1 MQQTTQKSK
10 ILSNFEVS
18 MKKVQQYILLS
29 ITFVVAILLVA
40 CASIGRPEGGP
51 RDETP
56 PIFVKSSPSQ
66 GETNVKKGKLEL
78 LFDENLRID
87 DASNKVVI
95 SPVQKTMPS
104 IIANAKKIIVELR
117 DTLIP
122 NTTYTIDFSDAIRD
136 LNEGNPVDGFAIDFA
151 TGDSID
157 SLRISGMLF
166 EARNLEPAQGMIVG
180 VYSNLADSAISTL
193 PLERISKTNQL
204 GQFTIRGLKP
214 GNYRLFA
221 LNDKNRDFYWDRTE
235 DVAFYDVTVS
245 PSVEAIEVTDT
256 LRAVDGTDSL
266 VVRQGVKY
274 LPNDVLL
281 TWFNEGYVAQYMKD
295 YKRPDRRRLTFN
307 FATKSDTLPQITL
320 VNGPKAGL
328 EITDWAVLNAN
339 ATLDT
344 LEYWINDTMV
354 YAQDSML
361 IAARY
366 LRTDTN
372 EELTWTTDTLKM
384 FFKAPKVKKDK
395 KKKKKEE
402 EEEADTLPPPLNFI
416 NWSLQA
422 ANPQDVNRPL
432 RFTSSQPLASIN
444 NAGVRLSI
452 KRDTIWEQIS
462 HSDILP
468 DTTRNVLKFSMP
480 HEWKPG
486 ERYLLE
492 IDSAAL
498 MGIYNEW
505 NKPFKQEFAVRPMED
520 YVNLFFNVSGTDLPI
535 VVELLDTS
543 DKVVATSP
551 VVDGRASFHFLLPNR
566 YFARAFIDRNNNGKY
581 DTGNLLGKSQP
592 EEIYYYSKRIDAKK
606 NWDIEQSWDI
616 YEQPLDL
623 QKPYDIKKNKPARKK
638 GEKGNHNHHEEE
650 EEEDE
655 FGDSYYGGSNSQRG
669 SSAPTNRSGLRQN
682 NL

>member
-1 MQQTTQKSK
+1 MKKYKHYTL
-10 ILSNFEVS
+10 ILSA
-18 MKKVQQYILLS
+18 L
-29 ITFVVAILLVA
+29 AIAIIMVA

-56 PIFVKSSPSQ
+56 PVFVKSNPIQ
-66 GETNVKKGKLEL
+66 GQTNVTKGKLEMF
-78 LFDENLRID
+78 FDENLKID

-104 IIANAKKIIVELR
+104 IIANGKKIIVELR

-122 NTTYTIDFSDAIRD
+122 NTTYTVDFSDAIRD

-166 EARNLEPAQGMIVG
+166 DARNLEPAQGMIVG
-180 VYSNLADSAISTL
+180 VYGNNLADSAISSL

-214 GNYRLFA
+214 GSYRLFA
-221 LNDKNRDFYWDRTE
+221 LNDKNRDYHWDRTE

-245 PSVEAIEVTDT
+245 PLVERIDVTDT

-281 TWFNEGYVAQYMKD
+281 TWFNEGYVAQYLKD

-307 FATKSDTLPQITL
+307 FAAKSDTIPQITL
-320 VNGPKAGL
+320 INGPKAGL
-328 EITDWAVLNAN
+328 EIKDWAILNAS

-344 LEYWINDTMV
+344 LEYWINDTTV
-354 YAQDSML
+354 FAQDSML
-361 IAARY
+361 ISARY

-384 FFKAPKVKKDK
+384 FFKEPKEKKDK

-402 EEEADTLPPPLNFI
+402 EEADTLPPALNFI
-416 NWSLQA
+416 NWTLQA
-422 ANPQDVNRPL
+422 ANPQNVNRPL
-432 RFTSSQPLASIN
+432 RFLSSQPIASIN

-452 KRDTIWEQIS
+452 KRDTVWEQIP

-468 DTTRNVLKFSMP
+468 DTTRQVLKFTMS
-480 HEWKPG
+480 HDWEPG
-486 ERYLLE
+486 EKYRLE

-498 MGIYNEW
+498 VGIYNEW
-505 NKPFKQEFAVRPMED
+505 NKPFKQEFAVRPTED
-520 YVNLFFNVSGTDLPI
+520 YVNLYFNVSGTDMPI
-535 VVELLDTS
+535 VVELLDAS
-543 DKVVATSP
+543 DKVVATAP
-551 VVDGRASFHFLLPNR
+551 AIDGRASFNFLLPNR
-566 YFARAFIDRNNNGKY
+566 YYARAFIDRNNNGEY
-581 DTGNLLGKSQP
+581 DTGNLLEKVQP

-606 NWDIEQSWDI
+606 NWDIEQSWNI
-616 YEQPLDL
+616 YELPLDL
-623 QKPYDIKKNKPARKK
+623 QKPLDIKKNKPAQKN
-638 GEKGNHNHHEEE
+638 GNKNNHREEE
-650 EEEDE
+650 EETEEEDE
-655 FGDSYYGGSNSQRG
+655 FGDSYYGGSSNHRG
-669 SSAPTNRSGLRQN
+669 SSTTTNRSGLRQN

>member
-1 MQQTTQKSK
+1 
-10 ILSNFEVS
+10 
-18 MKKVQQYILLS
+18 MKKYQHYILIFS
-29 ITFVVAILLVA
+29 AVAVAIIMAA

-56 PIFVKSSPSQ
+56 PVFVRSNPLQ
-66 GETNVKKGKLEL
+66 GQTKVTKGKLEL
-78 LFDENLRID
+78 IFDENLKID

-95 SPVQKTMPS
+95 SPAQKMMPS
-104 IIANAKKIIVELR
+104 IIANGKKIIVELR

-122 NTTYTIDFSDAIRD
+122 NTTYTVDFSDAIRD

-166 EARNLEPAQGMIVG
+166 EARTLEPAQGMIVG

-221 LNDKNRDFYWDRTE
+221 LNDKNRDFHWDRSE
-235 DVAFYDVTVS
+235 DVAFYDVEVS
-245 PSVEAIEVTDT
+245 PSVEAIEVIDT

-266 VVRQGVKY
+266 VARQGVKY

-281 TWFNEGYVAQYMKD
+281 TWFNEGYAAQYMKD

-328 EITDWAVLNAN
+328 EIEEWAILNAN

-354 YAQDSML
+354 FAQDSML

-372 EELTWTTDTLKM
+372 EDLTWTTDTLKM
-384 FFKAPKVKKDK
+384 FFKDPKEKKEK

-402 EEEADTLPPPLNFI
+402 DEEADTLPPALNFI
-416 NWSLQA
+416 NWTLQA

-432 RFTSSQPLASIN
+432 RFISSQPLASIN

-452 KRDTIWEQIS
+452 KRDTIWEPIQ

-468 DTTRNVLKFSMP
+468 DTARQVLKFSMP
-480 HEWKPG
+480 HEWEPG
-486 ERYLLE
+486 EKYLLE
-492 IDSAAL
+492 VDSAAL
-498 MGIYNEW
+498 VGIYNEW
-505 NKPFKQEFAVRPMED
+505 NKPFKKEFNVRPTED
-520 YVNLFFNVSGTDLPI
+520 YVNLYFNITGTDLPI
-535 VVELLDTS
+535 VVELLDAS
-543 DKVVATSP
+543 DKVVATAQA
-551 VVDGRASFHFLLPNR
+551 VDGRASFNFLLPNR
-566 YFARAFIDRNNNGKY
+566 YFARAFIDRNNNGEY
-581 DTGNLLGKSQP
+581 DTGNLLEKSQP

-623 QKPYDIKKNKPARKK
+623 QKPYEIKKNKPARKK
-638 GEKGNHNHHEEE
+638 GEKEQHNHDNEE

-655 FGDSYYGGSNSQRG
+655 FGEGYYGGSNNNQRG
-669 SSAPTNRSGLRQN
+669 SSNTPYRSGLRQN